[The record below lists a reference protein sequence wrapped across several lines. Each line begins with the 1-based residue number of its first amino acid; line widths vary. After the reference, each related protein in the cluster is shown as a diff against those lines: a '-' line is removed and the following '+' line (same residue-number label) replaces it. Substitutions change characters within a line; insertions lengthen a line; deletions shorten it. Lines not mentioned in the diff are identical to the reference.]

1 MKYPWSKFPGLKTAF
16 IIAELESQKK
26 MGILEPKTT
35 DAVELKAE
43 IMAEAVKDWM
53 VEQELTITELRAS
66 LEVEEIKTSDTI
78 DADIK
83 PTRDLKMLTL
93 NLTIVKEVVML
104 VVAPIKKLSDVEVAS
119 VKPFM
124 FLASMITTVETWFKN
139 MTRTMSAQIP
149 PGNGAGEITNPPVN
163 YSKNGADGGR
173 LTASGHAYIGPDANI
188 VSGNDLTT
196 DGNGITKVQLLEDN
210 IKNESMK

>member
-26 MGILEPKTT
+26 MGITDPKAT

-53 VEQELTITELRAS
+53 VEQELTITEMKAS

-93 NLTIVKEVVML
+93 NLTIIKEVVML
-104 VVAPIKKLSDVEVAS
+104 IVSPIKKMGDVEIGG
-119 VKPFM
+119 VKPFA
-124 FLASMITTVETWFKN
+124 FLAAMIVTVETWFKN
-139 MTRTMSAQIP
+139 MGRTMSAQIP
-149 PGNGAGEITNPPVN
+149 PGNGQGEITNPAVN

-173 LTASGHAYIGPDANI
+173 LTASGHAYIGAEANI

-210 IKNESMK
+210 IKNESMT